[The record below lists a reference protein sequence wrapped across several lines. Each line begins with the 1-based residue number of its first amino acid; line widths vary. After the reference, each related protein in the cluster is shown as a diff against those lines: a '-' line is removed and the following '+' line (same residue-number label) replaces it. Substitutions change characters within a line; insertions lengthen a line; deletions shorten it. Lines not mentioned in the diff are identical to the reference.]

1 MKKLSLFTCVSTA
14 LVCAAVPASFN
25 WSPANVTLFS
35 LDTAQARVGRPLT
48 ATSLLGLAGECI
60 GTNTAA
66 RLQELRSELLLLEAL
81 LLGRR
86 MSTRRTRRRAPT
98 APDQRSPHQPLMA
111 GRAMGTA
118 QDPTRT
124 R

>member
-1 MKKLSLFTCVSTA
+1 MPVNLVTLAHFAVS
-14 LVCAAVPASFN
+14 AAMYLPKSPDVIGIGTPPRSAIRAFN
-25 WSPANVTLFS
+25 LGSASPALI
-35 LDTAQARVGRPLT
+35 
-48 ATSLLGLAGECI
+48 SLLIVATMSG
-60 GTNTAA
+60 AA
-66 RLQELRSELLLLEAL
+66 RLQELRSELLLLEVL